1 MLKANAKFSIGQV
14 VRHRVHPFRGV
25 IFDIDPTFD
34 NTEEWWQ
41 STDKSG
47 DPVEH
52 PEVEVLFG
60 ALSGDQYQFGSVL
73 H

>member
-1 MLKANAKFSIGQV
+1 LLAENETSYYTAYVSEQNLV
-14 VRHRVHPFRGV
+14 
-25 IFDIDPTFD
+25 
-34 NTEEWWQ
+34 
-41 STDKSG
+41 SDKSG